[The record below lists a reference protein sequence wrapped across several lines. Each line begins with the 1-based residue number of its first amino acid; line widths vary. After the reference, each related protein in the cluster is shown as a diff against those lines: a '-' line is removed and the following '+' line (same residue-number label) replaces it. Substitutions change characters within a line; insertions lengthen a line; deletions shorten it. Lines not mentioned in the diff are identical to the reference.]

1 MLLLFLLVFGLFFR
15 NVKNTKHHILFKT
28 AHAIALCVLQ
38 MQMQY
43 KASAVDKMKIE
54 PVMISFIENTTS
66 SKMADQNDDII
77 AKESS

>member
-1 MLLLFLLVFGLFFR
+1 
-15 NVKNTKHHILFKT
+15 
-28 AHAIALCVLQ
+28 

-54 PVMISFIENTTS
+54 PAMISFIENTKS